1 MRKLIPVSK
10 IYYFESCGRKIIIH
24 FSNGQKCE
32 KYEYYGKM
40 QELIDNK
47 CLTNFVLI
55 HKSFFVN
62 IFHILSYS
70 YEEITVTDGAILTVS
85 KPNRKEVRRRILECS
100 ADKF

>member
-1 MRKLIPVSK
+1 MDKNV
-10 IYYFESCGRKIIIH
+10 
-24 FSNGQKCE
+24 